1 MATTDTQQAAQFSAE
16 AAVSAAE
23 AKQYLIEAQ
32 QGYQDTSEAAQEAK
46 NAAESASSSEQNAA
60 TSEANALQSATEASA
75 ARDEAVVAASTAS
88 EFGDNKFTF
97 YKTSSDPDGTI
108 AGLAATTNGQSFRVA
123 QGVDGTDAFIT
134 YQNDNGV
141 AVAQAAQPG
150 TAAITGTV
158 REYSTLSLAENDVA
172 AGNILDGSKCWVAND
187 NLVLSDEYIN
197 NGGTLEK
204 TGRTATSKEYID
216 NLIYLEV
223 ARIMASG
230 AAQTASIYPDI
241 AQLTLDEV
249 GHATYRRLSDG
260 TSQFP
265 ALMVGAE
272 IEFVQLEGGGFV
284 CQRRATGEEIFNISS
299 LGYITNGNLT
309 SWFTDDES
317 ISDYS
322 EIHMDPQG
330 RIYRRVRRDG
340 TVEQVGDDTPD
351 DDASEF
357 PMVASVDGNII
368 AVDGSDVTQ
377 ITNDSGVSNIAPV
390 AYAEFLRYLS
400 NVSGNYI
407 TYRSTYDGNYR
418 ARELL
423 RFLVHLIITGQSLAA
438 GGSTQAQSPVTTTAQ
453 ADYGILS
460 FETGPKVDFKYDTLN
475 ESLLEAVIPCRENA
489 GTRPGQESP
498 SSGMAFKIHDLT
510 GHTVLVSDA
519 CSSGTAIADISSGS
533 ATFTGATKMIQSAVA
548 MAEKLG
554 MQYVPVMVLIH
565 GNQNAAA
572 GTSISS
578 YRAAMETL
586 RAQYESVINAATGKS
601 QSLHMFVGQLSNT
614 IPYGGTAGTT
624 KTNNIGIAQYQE
636 ARDNALIH
644 LASAQYARPYSD
656 GEHLTSAGYR
666 TEGEVIGAVVGGWLN
681 DNTKSSLA
689 PIESGVVQSGT
700 TITIPVAGCVGDL
713 VIDTS
718 RVTDPGNYGFVLTG
732 ATIASVA
739 VSGSGTTAKIVIT
752 KTDSTTATLISYASQ
767 GIAGQNPGPVTG
779 SRGCIRDSQT
789 GTSLSGLPL
798 YNDLCVFSIQL

>member
-1 MATTDTQQAAQFSAE
+1 MAEVPLPTPTDNQVPSTDIRDAVYAGAMLDKVVTSTELKYTDRLGGEHYTVDGIKAEGDKVVEETRQNLIPLSRQYMTLVAAQADIANIPEGSTTYYRSPDDSAL
-16 AAVSAAE
+16 A
-23 AKQYLIEAQ
+23 IEVM
-32 QGYQDTSEAAQEAK
+32 
-46 NAAESASSSEQNAA
+46 N
-60 TSEANALQSATEASA
+60 
-75 ARDEAVVAASTAS
+75 V
-88 EFGDNKFTF
+88 
-97 YKTSSDPDGTI
+97 
-108 AGLAATTNGQSFRVA
+108 
-123 QGVDGTDAFIT
+123 
-134 YQNDNGV
+134 
-141 AVAQAAQPG
+141 
-150 TAAITGTV
+150 
-158 REYSTLSLAENDVA
+158 
-172 AGNILDGSKCWVAND
+172 
-187 NLVLSDEYIN
+187 
-197 NGGTLEK
+197 GGTLQP
-204 TGRTATSKEYID
+204 TGRRMISAGYVDALRDLVATELAK
-216 NLIYLEV
+216 
-223 ARIMASG
+223 IMAFG
-230 AAQTASIYPDI
+230 AAQTTDAYPDI
-241 AQLTLDEV
+241 AELILDSV
-249 GHATYRRLSDG
+249 GHAVYRRYADG

-265 ALMVGAE
+265 ALMIGSG
-272 IEFVQLEGGGFV
+272 IELVQIAGGGFV
-284 CQRRATGEEIFNISS
+284 CQMRATGEEIFNISA
-299 LGYITNGNLT
+299 LGNLT
-309 SWFTDDES
+309 HGSLTTWFADDDS
-317 ISDYS
+317 VSDYS
-322 EIHMDPQG
+322 EIHMDGQG
-330 RIYRRVRRDG
+330 RIFRRVRTDG

-418 ARELL
+418 ARESL
-423 RFLVHLIITGQSLAA
+423 RFLIHLIITGQSLAA

-453 ADYGILS
+453 ADYGILA

-554 MQYVPVMVLIH
+554 MQYAPVMVLIH

-572 GTSISS
+572 GTSISN

-586 RAQYESVINAATGKS
+586 RAQYESVINAATGES
-601 QSLHMFVGQLSNT
+601 QSLHMFVGQLSNI

-681 DNTKSSLA
+681 DNTKSSLV

-739 VSGSGTTAKIVIT
+739 VSGSGSAAKIVIT
-752 KTDSTTATLISYASQ
+752 KTDSTTATAISYASQ

>member
-1 MATTDTQQAAQFSAE
+1 MAEVPLPTPTDNPVPSTDIRDAVYAGAMLDKVVTSTELKYTDRLGGEHYTIDGIKAEGDKVVEETRQNLIPLSRQYMTLAAAQADIANIPEGSTTYYRSPDDSAL
-16 AAVSAAE
+16 A
-23 AKQYLIEAQ
+23 IEVM
-32 QGYQDTSEAAQEAK
+32 
-46 NAAESASSSEQNAA
+46 N
-60 TSEANALQSATEASA
+60 
-75 ARDEAVVAASTAS
+75 V
-88 EFGDNKFTF
+88 
-97 YKTSSDPDGTI
+97 
-108 AGLAATTNGQSFRVA
+108 
-123 QGVDGTDAFIT
+123 
-134 YQNDNGV
+134 
-141 AVAQAAQPG
+141 
-150 TAAITGTV
+150 
-158 REYSTLSLAENDVA
+158 
-172 AGNILDGSKCWVAND
+172 
-187 NLVLSDEYIN
+187 
-197 NGGTLEK
+197 GGTLQP
-204 TGRTATSKEYID
+204 TGRRMISAGYVDALRDLVATELAK
-216 NLIYLEV
+216 
-223 ARIMASG
+223 IMAFG
-230 AAQTASIYPDI
+230 AAQTTDAYPDI
-241 AQLTLDEV
+241 AELILDSV
-249 GHATYRRLSDG
+249 GHAVYRRYADG

-265 ALMVGAE
+265 ALMIGSG
-272 IEFVQLEGGGFV
+272 IELVQIAGGGFV
-284 CQRRATGEEIFNISS
+284 CQMRATGEEIFNISA
-299 LGYITNGNLT
+299 LGNLT
-309 SWFTDDES
+309 HGSLTTWFADDDS
-317 ISDYS
+317 VSDYA
-322 EIHMDPQG
+322 EIHMDGQG
-330 RIYRRVRRDG
+330 RIFRRVRTDG

-418 ARELL
+418 ARESL
-423 RFLVHLIITGQSLAA
+423 RFLIHLIITGQSLAA
-438 GGSTQAQSPVTTTAQ
+438 GGSTQTQSPVTTTAQ
-453 ADYGILS
+453 ADYGILA

-572 GTSISS
+572 GTSISN

-586 RAQYESVINAATGKS
+586 RAQYESVINAATGES
-601 QSLHMFVGQLSNT
+601 QSLHMFVGQLSNI